1 MHQLFVYGS
10 LRSGFNHPAF
20 AYMAE
25 NFTLVGK
32 ARVKGVLYDLG
43 QYPAAVP
50 STDDFFIIGEL
61 YQLQEDKD
69 FDWVI
74 SQVDAYEGLDVEE
87 GEIPLYMR
95 AVTTVFIN
103 DHVTPAWIYWYN
115 QPIEGKPVIES
126 GDVLEYL
133 QLKK

>member
-20 AYMAE
+20 AYIAE
-25 NFTLVGK
+25 NFTLLGRAK
-32 ARVKGVLYDLG
+32 VKGLLYDLG
-43 QYPAAVP
+43 EYPAAVP
-50 STDDFFIIGEL
+50 CGEDFFIIGEL
-61 YQLQEDKD
+61 YQLQEYRD

-87 GEIPLYMR
+87 GEIPLYVRER
-95 AVTTVFIN
+95 ATVFIN
-103 DHVTPAWIYWYN
+103 DHNTSAWIYWYN
-115 QPIEGKPVIES
+115 QPVEGRPLIKS